1 MKITGKITKIQ
12 KTETGV
18 SKAGKEWKKLNFIVE
33 TTEQYNNLYCFELFG
48 DKVDNFLSN
57 NKVNSNV
64 EVEFNVACREYQDKY
79 YTTLQAWKVWQVE
92 SSDVSAPFQTV
103 SKDDL
108 NTDLT
113 NDLPF

>member
-57 NKVNSNV
+57 YKINSNV
-64 EVEFNVACREYQDKY
+64 LVEFNVVCREYQDKY
-79 YTTLQAWKVWQVE
+79 YTTLQAWKVAQTE
-92 SSDVSAPFQTV
+92 SDNVSAPFPTIKE
-103 SKDDL
+103 SELNTADDDL
-108 NTDLT
+108 
-113 NDLPF
+113 LPF